1 MLVSELRKIIREV
14 PDYPKAGVTFYDLTT
29 LFKNGEAFRTVI
41 ERLAERF
48 RGDKIDRVVGIEAR
62 GFMLAA
68 ALAYEYGLGI
78 VPVRKPGKL
87 PWHIT
92 GEDYTLEYGQG
103 RLEVH
108 EDALEKGQ
116 RVLIVDDV
124 LATGGTA
131 TATGRLVE
139 RLGAIVCGYAFLL
152 ELVFLN
158 GRARLDSE
166 NVFSLIS
173 YTHEGPVAQSG

>member
-1 MLVSELRKIIREV
+1 MLVSDLKNIIREV
-14 PDYPKAGVTFYDLTT
+14 PDYPKPGIVFYDLTT
-29 LFKNGEAFRTVI
+29 LFKNGGAFRTVI

-48 RGDKIDRVVGIEAR
+48 REDKIDMVVGIEAR

-87 PWHIT
+87 PWRIT

-108 EDALEKGQ
+108 EDAVEKGQ

-131 TATGRLVE
+131 AATGRLIN
-139 RLGAIVCGYAFLL
+139 RLGASVCGYAFLV
-152 ELVFLN
+152 ELCFLN
-158 GRARLDSE
+158 GRDLLRSD

-173 YTHEGPVAQSG
+173 YP

>member
-1 MLVSELRKIIREV
+1 MLVSDLKKIIREV
-14 PDYPKAGVTFYDLTT
+14 PDYPKPGVNFYDLTT
-29 LFKNGEAFRTVI
+29 LFRNGEAFRTVI

-48 RGDKIDRVVGIEAR
+48 REDKIDVIVGIEAR

-68 ALAYEYGLGI
+68 ALAYEYELGI

-87 PWHIT
+87 PWRIT

-108 EDALEKGQ
+108 EDAVEKGQ

-131 TATGRLVE
+131 AATGRLVN
-139 RLGAIVCGYAFLL
+139 RLGATVCGYAFLL
-152 ELVFLN
+152 EISVLN
-158 GRARLDSE
+158 GRDRLGSD

-173 YTHEGPVAQSG
+173 YP

>member
-1 MLVSELRKIIREV
+1 MLVSDLKKIIREV
-14 PDYPKAGVTFYDLTT
+14 PDYPKPGVTFYDLTT

-48 RGDKIDRVVGIEAR
+48 RDDKIDVVVGIEAR

-68 ALAYEYGLGI
+68 ALAYEYELGI

-87 PWHIT
+87 PWRIT

-108 EDALEKGQ
+108 EDAVTKGQ

-131 TATGRLVE
+131 AATGRLVE
-139 RLGAIVCGYAFLL
+139 RLGAIVSGYAFLM
-152 ELVFLN
+152 ELCFLN
-158 GRARLDSE
+158 GRDRLVCD

-173 YTHEGPVAQSG
+173 YT

>member
-1 MLVSELRKIIREV
+1 MLVSDLKKIIREV
-14 PDYPKAGVTFYDLTT
+14 PDYPKPGVTFYDLTT
-29 LFKNGEAFRTVI
+29 LFKNGAAFRTVI

-48 RGDKIDRVVGIEAR
+48 RKDKIDVVVGIEAR

-68 ALAYEYGLGI
+68 ALAYEYEVGI

-87 PWHIT
+87 PWRIT

-108 EDALEKGQ
+108 EDAVETGQ
-116 RVLIVDDV
+116 HVLIVDDV

-131 TATGRLVE
+131 AATGRLVE

-152 ELVFLN
+152 ELSFLH
-158 GRARLDSE
+158 GRERLNSD
-166 NVFSLIS
+166 NVFSLIP
-173 YTHEGPVAQSG
+173 YP

>member
-1 MLVSELRKIIREV
+1 MLVSDLKKIIREV
-14 PDYPKAGVTFYDLTT
+14 PDYPKPGVTFYDLTT
-29 LFKNGEAFRTVI
+29 LFKNGAAFRTVI

-48 RGDKIDRVVGIEAR
+48 REDKIDLVVGIEAR

-68 ALAYEYGLGI
+68 ALAFEYEVGI

-87 PWHIT
+87 PWRIT
-92 GEDYTLEYGQG
+92 GEDYTLEYGRG

-108 EDALEKGQ
+108 EDAVERGQ

-131 TATGRLVE
+131 GATGKLVE
-139 RLGAIVCGYAFLL
+139 RLGAVVCGYAFLL
-152 ELVFLN
+152 ELGFLK
-158 GRARLDSE
+158 GRDRLGSD
-166 NVFSLIS
+166 NVFSLIT
-173 YTHEGPVAQSG
+173 YP

>member
-1 MLVSELRKIIREV
+1 MLVSDLKTIIREV
-14 PDYPKAGVTFYDLTT
+14 PDYPKPGVNFYDLTT
-29 LFKNGEAFRTVI
+29 LFKNGAAFRTVI

-48 RGDKIDRVVGIEAR
+48 RGDKIDVVVGIEAR

-68 ALAYEYGLGI
+68 ALAYEYEVGI

-87 PWHIT
+87 PWRIT
-92 GEDYTLEYGQG
+92 GEDYTLEYGHG

-108 EDALEKGQ
+108 EDAVERGQ

-131 TATGRLVE
+131 AATGKLVA
-139 RLGAIVCGYAFLL
+139 RLGAAVCGYAFLL
-152 ELVFLN
+152 ELGFLG
-158 GRARLDSE
+158 GRNRLSSD
-166 NVFSLIS
+166 NVFSLIT
-173 YTHEGPVAQSG
+173 YP

>member
-1 MLVSELRKIIREV
+1 
-14 PDYPKAGVTFYDLTT
+14 
-29 LFKNGEAFRTVI
+29 VI

-48 RGDKIDRVVGIEAR
+48 REDKIDMVVGIEAR

-87 PWHIT
+87 PWRIT

-108 EDALEKGQ
+108 EDAVEKGQ

-131 TATGRLVE
+131 AATGRLIN
-139 RLGAIVCGYAFLL
+139 RLGASVCGYAFLV
-152 ELVFLN
+152 ELCFLN
-158 GRARLDSE
+158 GRDLLRSD

-173 YTHEGPVAQSG
+173 YP

>member
-1 MLVSELRKIIREV
+1 MLVSDLKKIIREV
-14 PDYPKAGVTFYDLTT
+14 PDYPKPGVNFYDLTT
-29 LFKNGEAFRTVI
+29 LFRNGDAFRTVI
-41 ERLAERF
+41 ERFAERF
-48 RGDKIDRVVGIEAR
+48 RDDKIDVVVGIEAR

-68 ALAYEYGLGI
+68 ALAYEYELGI

-87 PWHIT
+87 PWRIT

-108 EDALEKGQ
+108 EDAVDKGQ

-131 TATGRLVE
+131 AATGRLVN
-139 RLGAIVCGYAFLL
+139 RLGATVCGYAFLM
-152 ELVFLN
+152 EICVLN
-158 GRARLDSE
+158 GRNRLGSD
-166 NVFSLIS
+166 NVFSLIT
-173 YTHEGPVAQSG
+173 YP

>member
-1 MLVSELRKIIREV
+1 MLVSDLKKIIREV
-14 PDYPKAGVTFYDLTT
+14 PDYPKPGVKFYDLTT
-29 LFKNGEAFRTVI
+29 LFKNGAAFRTVI

-48 RGDKIDRVVGIEAR
+48 REDKIDVVVGIEAR

-68 ALAYEYGLGI
+68 ALAFEYGVGI

-87 PWHIT
+87 PWRIT

-108 EDALEKGQ
+108 EDAVQRGQ

-131 TATGRLVE
+131 AATGRLVE
-139 RLGAIVCGYAFLL
+139 RLGAVVCGYAFLL
-152 ELVFLN
+152 ELGFLN
-158 GRARLDSE
+158 GRDRLGSD
-166 NVFSLIS
+166 NVFSLIT
-173 YTHEGPVAQSG
+173 YP

>member
-1 MLVSELRKIIREV
+1 MLVSDLKKIIREV
-14 PDYPKAGVTFYDLTT
+14 PDYPKPGVTFYDLTT
-29 LFKNGEAFRTVI
+29 LFKNGAAFRTVI

-48 RGDKIDRVVGIEAR
+48 RQDKIDVVVGIEAR

-87 PWHIT
+87 PWRIT
-92 GEDYTLEYGQG
+92 GEDYTLEYGSG

-108 EDALEKGQ
+108 EDAIQRGQ

-131 TATGRLVE
+131 AATGRLVE
-139 RLGAIVCGYAFLL
+139 RLDAIVCGYAFLL
-152 ELVFLN
+152 ELGFLK
-158 GRARLDSE
+158 GRARLGSD

-173 YTHEGPVAQSG
+173 YA

>member
-1 MLVSELRKIIREV
+1 MLVSELKKHIREV
-14 PDYPKAGVTFYDLTT
+14 PDYPKPGVTFYDLTT
-29 LFKNGEAFRTVI
+29 LFKNGDAFHTVI

-48 RGDKIDRVVGIEAR
+48 RGDKIDRRRRRRGEGIHAR
-62 GFMLAA
+62 RR
-68 ALAYEYGLGI
+68 LGPHLWI
-78 VPVRKPGKL
+78 RHRARAQAGKL
-87 PWHIT
+87 PWRIT
-92 GEDYTLEYGQG
+92 GEDYTLEYGHG

-108 EDALEKGQ
+108 EDAVDRGQ

-131 TATGRLVE
+131 AATGRLME
-139 RLGAIVCGYAFLL
+139 RLGATVCGYAFLL

-158 GRARLDSE
+158 GRSRLDSD

-173 YTHEGPVAQSG
+173 YA

>member
-1 MLVSELRKIIREV
+1 MLVSDLKRYIREI
-14 PDYPKAGVTFYDLTT
+14 PDYPKPGITFYDLTT
-29 LFKNGEAFRTVI
+29 LFRSGDAFRRVI

-48 RGDKIDRVVGIEAR
+48 RQDRIEVVVGIEAR

-68 ALAYEYGLGI
+68 ALAYEYRVGI

-87 PWHIT
+87 PWRVT
-92 GEDYTLEYGQG
+92 GEDYTLEYGSG

-108 EDALEKGQ
+108 EDAVEKGQ

-131 TATGRLVE
+131 AATGRLIE
-139 RLGAIVCGYAFLL
+139 RLGATVCGYAFLL
-152 ELVFLN
+152 ELGFLS
-158 GRARLDSE
+158 GRARLDSD
-166 NVFSLIS
+166 NVFSLLT
-173 YTHEGPVAQSG
+173 YA

>member
-1 MLVSELRKIIREV
+1 MLVSDLKKIIREV
-14 PDYPKAGVTFYDLTT
+14 PDYPKPGVTFYDLTT

-48 RGDKIDRVVGIEAR
+48 RDDKIDVVVGIEAR

-68 ALAYEYGLGI
+68 ALAYEYELGI

-87 PWHIT
+87 PWRIT
-92 GEDYTLEYGQG
+92 GEDYTLEYGSG

-108 EDALEKGQ
+108 EDAVERGQ

-131 TATGRLVE
+131 AATGRLVE

-152 ELVFLN
+152 ELCFLN
-158 GRARLDSE
+158 GRDRLGSD

-173 YTHEGPVAQSG
+173 FT

>member
-1 MLVSELRKIIREV
+1 MLVGDLKKIIREV
-14 PDYPKAGVTFYDLTT
+14 PDHPKPGINFYDLTT
-29 LFKNGEAFRTVI
+29 LFKNGGAFRTVI

-48 RGDKIDRVVGIEAR
+48 RGDKLDVIVGIEAR

-68 ALAYEYGLGI
+68 ALAYEYELGI

-87 PWHIT
+87 PWRVT

-103 RLEVH
+103 RLEIH
-108 EDALEKGQ
+108 EDAVEKGQ

-131 TATGRLVE
+131 AATGRLIN
-139 RLGAIVCGYAFLL
+139 RLGATVCGYAFLV
-152 ELVFLN
+152 ELSSLN
-158 GRARLDSE
+158 GRDRLGSD

-173 YTHEGPVAQSG
+173 YP

>member
-1 MLVSELRKIIREV
+1 MLVSDLKKIIREV
-14 PDYPKAGVTFYDLTT
+14 PDYPKPGVKFYDLTT
-29 LFKNGEAFRTVI
+29 LFKNGAAFRTVI

-48 RGDKIDRVVGIEAR
+48 RDDKIDVVVGIEAR

-68 ALAYEYGLGI
+68 ALAYEYELGI

-87 PWHIT
+87 PWRVT
-92 GEDYTLEYGQG
+92 AEDYTLEYGQG

-108 EDALEKGQ
+108 EDAVGKGQ

-131 TATGRLVE
+131 AATGRLVE
-139 RLGAIVCGYAFLL
+139 RLGATVCGYAFLL
-152 ELVFLN
+152 ELGFMK
-158 GRARLDSE
+158 GRDRLGSD
-166 NVFSLIS
+166 NVFSLIT
-173 YTHEGPVAQSG
+173 YP